1 MIKILRNILA
11 LVIGAALGM
20 ALNGWLIGISNS
32 LIPLPEDVNPS
43 NLKSIQ
49 THIHLYSLKHFV
61 MPFWAHALGTF
72 VSAFV
77 AAKIWIGDP
86 MIPGYIFGLF
96 FLIGGITMVYF
107 IKSPILPSM
116 VVLLFAYL
124 PMGWLGARLAGA
136 NPLKS
141 TIQP

>member
-20 ALNGWLIGISNS
+20 ALNRWLIGISNS

-116 VVLLFAYL
+116 VDLLFAYL

>member
-49 THIHLYSLKHFV
+49 THIHLYS
-61 MPFWAHALGTF
+61 
-72 VSAFV
+72 
-77 AAKIWIGDP
+77 
-86 MIPGYIFGLF
+86 
-96 FLIGGITMVYF
+96 
-107 IKSPILPSM
+107 
-116 VVLLFAYL
+116 
-124 PMGWLGARLAGA
+124 
-136 NPLKS
+136 
-141 TIQP
+141 

>member
-20 ALNGWLIGISNS
+20 ALNRWLIGISNS
-32 LIPLPEDVNPS
+32 LIPLPEGVNPS

-116 VVLLFAYL
+116 VDLLFAYL

>member
-107 IKSPILPSM
+107 I
-116 VVLLFAYL
+116 
-124 PMGWLGARLAGA
+124 
-136 NPLKS
+136 NLKCS
-141 TIQP
+141 FTP